1 MTTIAITPN
10 VGRVKKD
17 WMDIAKEFVEVEYIQ
32 GTFYGYCSELAA
44 LRLEHKYR
52 DCKRAKA
59 DYSENL
65 QTWYFRLE
73 TNLG

>member
-1 MTTIAITPN
+1 MTTIDIKPSI
-10 VGRVKKD
+10 GRVKRD
-17 WMDIAKEFVEVEYIQ
+17 WMEIAGEFVEVEYIK

-52 DCKRAKA
+52 NTKQARAA
-59 DYSENL
+59 YSENL
-65 QTWYFRLE
+65 GTWYFRLE